1 MAEDWNMMKSN
12 FSGKA
17 LSWEEKDDIQR
28 LLTVFQNDAV
38 DSLNTALEL
47 QYVLDFTTQHMSF
60 LNKAPCFWSE
70 VMLCLRSTTVMKSA
84 RLFDESKDAIG
95 LQKIL
100 NILEQSYY
108 RDAIIDKLMDYRK
121 QYVGYSAY
129 IAEIRTL
136 RDKLYAHNDKK
147 EYQFW
152 KQPQENDLE
161 FEGPFWGV
169 LNEMLKW
176 VRDIILDLRTRIGD
190 GYPVN
195 REITNDLEK
204 LIE

>member
-1 MAEDWNMMKSN
+1 
-12 FSGKA
+12 
-17 LSWEEKDDIQR
+17 
-28 LLTVFQNDAV
+28 
-38 DSLNTALEL
+38 
-47 QYVLDFTTQHMSF
+47 MSF
-60 LNKAPCFWSE
+60 
-70 VMLCLRSTTVMKSA
+70 T
-84 RLFDESKDAIG
+84 I
-95 LQKIL
+95 

-108 RDAIIDKLMDYRK
+108 RDVIIDKLMDYRK

-190 GYPVN
+190 RYPVN